1 MPSRHDSV
9 FRERIHFMANKV
21 TIQDIADAL
30 GISRNTVSKAINNT
44 GVLADATREKVLR
57 QAAQMGYK
65 HFSYFTG
72 TDLKKPELLASD
84 SVKAG
89 EFVLLTTVFWG
100 ESYFISAI
108 ADTFQR
114 ELSRLGCRLTMYRVL
129 DYEVDSRKLPD
140 SFDLKRVSGIIC
152 FEMFDL
158 GYCDMLCSLHIP
170 ILFVDAPAASLNRP
184 FHADRLLPDSQSS
197 ICTFVAEMVHR
208 NKKKIGFV
216 GEYLHCQSFF
226 ERYMGYRAAM
236 VLSGLPAMDEYCIL
250 GNKEGVKHPGS
261 PDYQEYLTGQLSNMD
276 RLPEVFVCAND
287 FVAIDLLHVLRKAGI
302 SVPDDVYLCG
312 FDNTSES
319 RMVTPPLT
327 TIHIYSEVMGRCAAY
342 LLLSRIQDPSM
353 NFRTVHTETMVLL
366 RESTNDSPA

>member
-1 MPSRHDSV
+1 MPSRHNSV

-152 FEMFDL
+152 FEMFDP

-170 ILFVDAPAASLNRP
+170 I
-184 FHADRLLPDSQSS
+184 Q
-197 ICTFVAEMVHR
+197 
-208 NKKKIGFV
+208 IG
-216 GEYLHCQSFF
+216 
-226 ERYMGYRAAM
+226 RA
-236 VLSGLPAMDEYCIL
+236 
-250 GNKEGVKHPGS
+250 
-261 PDYQEYLTGQLSNMD
+261 
-276 RLPEVFVCAND
+276 
-287 FVAIDLLHVLRKAGI
+287 HV
-302 SVPDDVYLCG
+302 
-312 FDNTSES
+312 
-319 RMVTPPLT
+319 
-327 TIHIYSEVMGRCAAY
+327 
-342 LLLSRIQDPSM
+342 
-353 NFRTVHTETMVLL
+353 
-366 RESTNDSPA
+366 